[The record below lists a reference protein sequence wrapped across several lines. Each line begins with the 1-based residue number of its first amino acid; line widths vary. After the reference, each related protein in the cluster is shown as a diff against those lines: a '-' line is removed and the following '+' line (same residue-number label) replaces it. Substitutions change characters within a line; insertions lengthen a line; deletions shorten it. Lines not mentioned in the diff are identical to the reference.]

1 MKSSIN
7 VAVIGGGIIG
17 ASTAFHLSQLGS
29 RVTVF
34 EKDQLA
40 SGASGHSF
48 AWINSF
54 NKFPRSYHDLNH
66 DSVERWSRFERLLD
80 QDIGLKWGGNVTV
93 ASDASSGDMLAQ
105 DVKRL
110 QTLGYPSKLIT
121 KKELLQL
128 EPSLEMPQISSAAY
142 TWSEGHVMTDK
153 VIRACMNR
161 ILSNGGKVLLQT
173 PVDSISQDMSGASVV
188 VGRKIYEFDMVVVA
202 AGVNTSQLSESFGF
216 NLPQRVSPGVVVKT
230 NPIPKILKSLS
241 VLQIVNGESDI
252 DQIHI
257 RQDAD
262 GVVMIGTGSQEH
274 ETTDDSWEHANNLIK
289 ETSSYLP
296 GLHGATPIRVPVG
309 YRPMPIDELPIIGFT
324 PKTPNIYVL
333 LMHSGVTLAPI
344 VGELASIE
352 ITEMLKV
359 ERLSGYRP
367 SRFGQEKSLIE

>member
-34 EKDQLA
+34 EKEQPA

-54 NKFPRSYHDLNH
+54 NKSPRSYHDFNH
-66 DSVERWSRFERLLD
+66 DSIERWSRFERLLN

-93 ASDASSGDMLAQ
+93 ATDASSGDMLAQ

-110 QTLGYPSKLIT
+110 QTWGYPSKLIT
-121 KKELLQL
+121 KKELLEL
-128 EPSLEMPQISSAAY
+128 EPSLEIPKISTAAY
-142 TWSEGHVMTDK
+142 NWAEGHVMTDK
-153 VIRACMNR
+153 VIHACMDR
-161 ILSNGGKVLLQT
+161 ILANDGELLLGT
-173 PVDSISQDMSGASVV
+173 PVDSISQDASGASVV
-188 VGRKIYEFDMVVVA
+188 VGPKTYKFDVVVVA
-202 AGVNTSQLSESFGF
+202 AGVNTSQLVDSCGIK
-216 NLPQRVSPGVVVKT
+216 LPQRVSPGVVVKT
-230 NPIPKILKSLS
+230 NPISQILKSLS
-241 VLQIVNGESDI
+241 VLQIVNGEGQI
-252 DQIHI
+252 DQIHV

-274 ETTDDSWEHANNLIK
+274 ETTDDSWEHAHNLIK
-289 ETSSYLP
+289 ETSKYLP
-296 GLHGATPIRVPVG
+296 ELQGATPIRVPVG
-309 YRPMPIDELPIIGFT
+309 YRPMPIDELPVIGFT

-352 ITEMLKV
+352 ITEGLKLG
-359 ERLSGYRP
+359 RLSNYRP
-367 SRFGQEKSLIE
+367 SRFE